1 MTIQIE
7 NIGHI
12 TKIANLSG
20 YDIELSIKP
29 VKPKRTY
36 ILFSFIAKG
45 TFHIYEFPIDM
56 TKISISFHD
65 TPKDKND

>member
-7 NIGHI
+7 NIGHL
-12 TKIANLSG
+12 TKITNLSEFG
-20 YDIELSIKP
+20 IELSLRPIKP
-29 VKPKRTY
+29 QRTY
-36 ILFSFIAKG
+36 VFFSFIAKG

-65 TPKDKND
+65 TPKEEK